1 VNRFPVRFRSFLCC
15 RQPAGSEYVCAHVG
29 HCRCG
34 RFLEW
39 AAKSMSNLWSI
50 LARRKTWSSIRLLS
64 SKMSGRCHNS
74 EKDGC
79 SSPPL
84 TSGACCLESIAAL
97 VESPG
102 GASVPVVP
110 SRGVSSST
118 KQVGK
123 KSSELLALR
132 FCRVSPGGSLLS
144 FSSSIEGW
152 LCIASSKLISSTYAM
167 GGVHGRLLRR
177 VDAMASARSNFRCR
191 WRRDSALY
199 QAAPLRDFPLSLGI
213 VETLEGA
220 RVPVGL
226 ASLLPSFSGALS
238 FCSDALVE

>member
-1 VNRFPVRFRSFLCC
+1 
-15 RQPAGSEYVCAHVG
+15 
-29 HCRCG
+29 
-34 RFLEW
+34 
-39 AAKSMSNLWSI
+39 
-50 LARRKTWSSIRLLS
+50 
-64 SKMSGRCHNS
+64 MSGRCHNS

-102 GASVPVVP
+102 GIAVPVVS

-123 KSSELLALR
+123 RSSELLALK
-132 FCRVSPGGSLLS
+132 FCRVSLGGSLFS
-144 FSSSIEGW
+144 FSNSIEGW
-152 LCIASSKLISSTYAM
+152 LCMASSKLISSTYAM
-167 GGVHGRLLRR
+167 GGVRGLLLRR
-177 VDAMASARSNFRCR
+177 VDAMASALSNFLCR

-199 QAAPLRDFPLSLGI
+199 QAAPLRDFPLILGM
-213 VETLEGA
+213 VETLEGT

-226 ASLLPSFSGALS
+226 ASLPQSFSGALS
-238 FCSDALVE
+238 FCSEGVCCGCAGGVNTARSQCFSAQFLPMIMRNTIMTANAIKAWCWVLCRLVQFPRARGLIIWRWLVRAMAN